1 MTATYL
7 VHKAVGDKLIGV
19 FIDDRFR
26 REGEPKFIVRT
37 LKSLGIT
44 LKQLIQ
50 RKSFSRLFRE
60 NRCRRDLFSQTQ
72 IKRKRKLI
80 WREKR
85 QAREILINQERMNNK
100 CYFLAMQFAE

>member
-60 NRCRRDLFSQTQ
+60 KQMQ
-72 IKRKRKLI
+72 KRSLLTNANKKK
-80 WREKR
+80 EKIDM
-85 QAREILINQERMNNK
+85 AREASSKGNINKSREN
-100 CYFLAMQFAE
+100 E